1 MKRCPACAEKIQDQ
15 ARVCRYCGHQF
26 TAEELANKSA
36 SRSFLLG
43 FGSIAAICVLLAMC
57 NSPDGGDSGSS
68 RQTMAVAPSCQL
80 AAARALLG
88 ELRSSGLV
96 LNNTTNGAAVDER
109 RWRALSL
116 RERAGVAMAVA
127 CDHTG
132 GTANPDEYVSIR
144 ASDGTT
150 IIASGFP
157 FAGSF
162 GDKE

>member
-1 MKRCPACAEKIQDQ
+1 MKRCPACAEKIQDS
-15 ARVCRYCGHQF
+15 ARVCRYCGYQF
-26 TAEELANKSA
+26 TAEELAAKRS
-36 SRSFLLG
+36 SSFLVG
-43 FGSIAAICVLLAMC
+43 FGTVAAVCVLLAMC
-57 NSPDGGDSGSS
+57 SSSDGGDSGKS
-68 RQTMAVAPSCQL
+68 RQTMAAPASCQL
-80 AAARALLG
+80 SAARNLLG
-88 ELRSSGLV
+88 ELRASGLV

-109 RWRALSL
+109 LWRRLSL

-132 GTANPDEYVSIR
+132 GTADPNEYVSIR

-150 IIASGFP
+150 TIASGFP